1 MTKPLIRRGMSLKPD
16 YSKPTVEEYGSVESL
31 TAQNDKIGSA
41 EDGIDFADLDGSIV
55 PNQ

>member
-1 MTKPLIRRGMSLKPD
+1 MSLKRD

-31 TAQNDKIGSA
+31 TAQKDKIGSA
-41 EDGIDFADLDGSIV
+41 DDGIDFADLDGSIV